1 MVRKADRPKHIVE
14 SALKAAL
21 AAGWARL
28 TLRDI
33 ATAADMSLADVH
45 AIYPG
50 KSAILAAFLRDVDAV
65 VLAGDGPASSDES
78 PRDESPRDRLFDVLM
93 RRFDAL
99 NAHRAAVVNIMDAQA
114 CDPLSALALAPRVF
128 CSLSLMLEAAD
139 IDVNG
144 VAGALRVK
152 GLAAVWLATLR
163 VWRGDE
169 SPDMAATMAA
179 LDRNLGRAES
189 LARRLPSL
197 FSGRFSS
204 KSAA

>member
-14 SALKAAL
+14 SALAA
-21 AAGWARL
+21 AVETGWARL
-28 TLRDI
+28 SLRDI
-33 ATAADMSLADVH
+33 AMAADMSLAEVH

-50 KSAILAAFLRDVDAV
+50 KPAILAAFLRDIDAA
-65 VLAGDGPASSDES
+65 VLAGDGPVSQ
-78 PRDESPRDRLFDVLM
+78 DESPRDRLFDVLM

-99 NAHRAAVVNIMDAQA
+99 NAHRAAVIDIMDAQTR
-114 CDPLSALALAPRVF
+114 DPLSALALAPCVL

-139 IDVNG
+139 IGVGG

-152 GLAAVWLATLR
+152 GLTAVWLATLR

-179 LDRNLGRAES
+179 LDRNLGRAERW
-189 LARRLPSL
+189 ARRLPP
-197 FSGRFSS
+197 RFLGPVFR
-204 KSAA
+204 KAAA